1 MGNKKNWGFI
11 AQEVLALP
19 PEPNVDIAAVDY
31 DSETDA
37 YNMEYTQLIAPLV
50 KAVQELSQQ
59 NADLLARIE
68 VLEGG

>member
-1 MGNKKNWGFI
+1 
-11 AQEVLALP
+11 L
-19 PEPNVDIAAVDY
+19 DIALVDY
-31 DSETDA
+31 NETSD
-37 YNMEYTQLIAPLV
+37 EYGLKGTELLAPLV